1 MSRLPILGISCGDI
15 NGVGTEI
22 LIKSI
27 NTLLDL
33 EIVIVFFGS
42 IKLWSFYSKNNKN
55 ASRYNLVSNISELKK
70 NKINIFNCLNDD
82 LEINPGKMTLFLV
95 LPRFHL

>member
-1 MSRLPILGISCGDI
+1 MSRLPKIGISCGDI

-33 EIVIVFFGS
+33 EILIVFFGS
-42 IKLWSFYSKNNKN
+42 IKLWSF
-55 ASRYNLVSNISELKK
+55 
-70 NKINIFNCLNDD
+70 
-82 LEINPGKMTLFLV
+82 
-95 LPRFHL
+95 